1 MQTLTNKC
9 RFEIFFSM
17 KIYMVV
23 NLMVREISRAAHNL
37 ARTLTVIKKENFI
50 FLIILTIIKINT
62 FNIDHELSIN

>member
-1 MQTLTNKC
+1 MQALTNKG
-9 RFEIFFSM
+9 RFEIFFSL

-23 NLMVREISRAAHNL
+23 NFMVREISRAAYKL
-37 ARTLTVIKKENFI
+37 ARTLTIIKKENFI